1 MVADVALL
9 RIIAGF
15 VSTSARDC
23 HFAQLLET
31 PSNVD
36 RICRRAYPAHAKSD
50 DADESATASRHRRH
64 YRPDGDENHSGDCR
78 WRAESQEIGE
88 HETRTNSGER
98 GNNREGS

>member
-36 RICRRAYPAHAKSD
+36 RICDRAYPAHAKSD
-50 DADESATASRHRRH
+50 DADESATPSRHRRH
-64 YRPDGDENHSGDCR
+64 YRPDRDENHSGDCR
-78 WRAESQEIGE
+78 WKTKPEKISE
-88 HETRTNSGER
+88 HETPPNSRQR